1 MDHTSS
7 YEADTIVGSEA
18 GACPT
23 KSAMLKEYGDRPIKT
38 VVILVGTFVFSIW
51 NLYDYNV

>member
-7 YEADTIVGSEA
+7 YEADTIVGTEA

-23 KSAMLKEYGDRPIKT
+23 KSAMLQEYGDRPIKT
-38 VVILVGTFVFSIW
+38 VVILVGTSGLSIW
-51 NLYDYNV
+51 NLYD